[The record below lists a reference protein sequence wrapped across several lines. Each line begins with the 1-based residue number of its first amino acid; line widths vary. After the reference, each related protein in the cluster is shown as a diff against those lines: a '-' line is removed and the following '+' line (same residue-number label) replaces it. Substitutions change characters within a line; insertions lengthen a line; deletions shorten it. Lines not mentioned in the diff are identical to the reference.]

1 MGQWLDLF
9 IQWLDTH
16 PQWLGLVIFL
26 TSFSECL
33 AILGLLIPGTLVL
46 FALGALAGNGV
57 LGSLETLLLAFVGGL
72 LGDIASYAIGR
83 RYHQGIRQL
92 PILRDHPKWLALAE
106 QYFQRYG
113 IASLLVGRFIG
124 AVRPFL
130 PLTAGM
136 LDMPFARFVLVSIPA
151 SFGWAAVYILPG
163 WAAGAAFQLPLPEGF
178 WSEAGTVTLLLLVA
192 LGVIFYSALRQR
204 AGTHVLAF
212 VILLSGLIGLSVA
225 WPHLTAL
232 DQGSMSLIQQARQT
246 ALDPVMIFI
255 TQLGDLSVQTGIGVL
270 LVAVLAFF
278 RHWPQALLAALGL
291 LGSALLNMAFK
302 AGFARL
308 RPEVLAEP
316 LNSHSYPSAHSSAAF
331 AFGLTLAILA
341 GRQQVLRMQLA
352 WVLLACLPAAAIAG
366 SRVYLGV
373 HWATDILAGAL
384 LAAVCCSGALTLV
397 QRIYPTQLTA
407 LPASRW
413 WLILILCSG
422 VLLGYGLWDFS
433 AALANYQAK

>member
-16 PQWLGLVIFL
+16 PQWLGVVIAL

-33 AILGLLIPGTLVL
+33 AIVGLLIPGTLVL
-46 FALGALAGNGV
+46 FTLGALAGNGV
-57 LGSLETLLLAFVGGL
+57 LGSLETLLLAFAGGL

-136 LDMPFARFVLVSIPA
+136 LDMPFSRFVLVSIPA

-178 WSEAGTVTLLLLVA
+178 WSEAGIVTLVVLLA
-192 LGVIFYSALRQR
+192 LALIFHSALRQR
-204 AGTHVLAF
+204 AHTHLLAF
-212 VILLSGLIGLSVA
+212 GAFLGGFMALSLMWRQLQ
-225 WPHLTAL
+225 AL
-232 DQGSMSLIQQARQT
+232 DQGSMDLIQQARQP
-246 ALDPVMIFI
+246 ALDHIMIFI
-255 TQLGDLSVQTGIGVL
+255 TQLGDLSVQTVVGVL
-270 LVAVLAFF
+270 LVAMLAAF
-278 RHWPQALLAALGL
+278 RHWPQALLAALAL
-291 LGSALLNMAFK
+291 SSTALLNTALK
-302 AGFARL
+302 AGFSRL
-308 RPEVLAEP
+308 RPDLLVEP
-316 LNSHSYPSAHSSAAF
+316 LSSHSYPSAHSSAAF
-331 AFGLTLAILA
+331 AFALTLAFLA

-352 WVLLACLPAAAIAG
+352 WVFLACIPAAAIAG
-366 SRVYLGV
+366 SRMYLGV
-373 HWATDILAGAL
+373 HWSTDILAGAL
-384 LAAVCCSGALTLV
+384 LAALCCSGALALV
-397 QRIYPTQLTA
+397 QRLYPGQLIA
-407 LPASRW
+407 LPANRW
-413 WLILILCSG
+413 WLILSLCLGTVLIYG
-422 VLLGYGLWDFS
+422 VWNFPDALLS
-433 AALANYQAK
+433 YQAK